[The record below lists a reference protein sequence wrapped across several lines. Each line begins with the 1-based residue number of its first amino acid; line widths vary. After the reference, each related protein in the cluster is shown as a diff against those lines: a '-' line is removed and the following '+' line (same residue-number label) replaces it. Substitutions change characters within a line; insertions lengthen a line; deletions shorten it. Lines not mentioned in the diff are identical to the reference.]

1 MELYTQDTKDI
12 QCLNHVP
19 LWMFSLTPTIPGNA
33 ATLAICFMPGR
44 KPPTP
49 VRTEG
54 TKRGRGRG
62 GGERGRGRGGGK
74 KPREFTQT
82 QRMNR
87 FMAVSCH

>member
-1 MELYTQDTKDI
+1 
-12 QCLNHVP
+12 
-19 LWMFSLTPTIPGNA
+19 MFSLTPTIPGNA

-49 VRTEG
+49 VRIEG
-54 TKRGRGRG
+54 GQRRR
-62 GGERGRGRGGGK
+62 GGK
-74 KPREFTQT
+74 KPRDFTQR